1 MRLLLL
7 YIIAFIGLVA
17 SAQVADVTYLE
28 SAGRNGGTRVFA
40 ITTPVKKVEVETF
53 DGKAKLTPEEQAC
66 LKLLNAVLF
75 NGVEN
80 YNNGAP
86 LVADRND
93 AFARSLVNPKTKTF
107 MSYCKGVQL
116 ENTPTNEL
124 AYHFIVELNNFNLLR
139 LLKMRGSL
147 K

>member
-1 MRLLLL
+1 MRLLLS
-7 YIIAFIGLVA
+7 IIIVCIGLVA

-28 SAGRNGGTRVFA
+28 SSGKNGGTRVFA
-40 ITTPVKKVEVETF
+40 VTTAVKKMEVVTP
-53 DGKAKLTPEEQAC
+53 DGKEKLTPAEQAC
-66 LKLLNAVLF
+66 QKLLNEILF

-86 LVADRND
+86 LVSNEND

-107 MSYCKGVQL
+107 MSYCKEVKQ
-116 ENTPTNEL
+116 ENSPSNER

-139 LLKMRGSL
+139 LLKMRGSI